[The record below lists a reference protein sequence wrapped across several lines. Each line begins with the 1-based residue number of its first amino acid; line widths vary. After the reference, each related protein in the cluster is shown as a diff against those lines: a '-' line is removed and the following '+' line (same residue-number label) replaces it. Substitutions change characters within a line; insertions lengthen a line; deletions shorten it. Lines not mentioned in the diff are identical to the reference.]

1 MTLYIEKIAG
11 LIALALAFRQR
22 SAWATWGELVST
34 KEKKIVEKEER
45 KERGKERKR
54 RPRDRAERVGR
65 MHTAGAVLISPLL
78 MCT

>member
-34 KEKKIVEKEER
+34 KEKKDCRKGRKEGKRER
-45 KERGKERKR
+45 KEEKAKG
-54 RPRDRAERVGR
+54 
-65 MHTAGAVLISPLL
+65 
-78 MCT
+78 